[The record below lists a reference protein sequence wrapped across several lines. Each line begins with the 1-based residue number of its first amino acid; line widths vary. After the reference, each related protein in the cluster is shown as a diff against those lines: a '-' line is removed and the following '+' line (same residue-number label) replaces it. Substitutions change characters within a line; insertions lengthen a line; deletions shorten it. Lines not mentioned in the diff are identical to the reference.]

1 MTGMEK
7 FVVDV
12 VDVGGEV
19 LDRLLA
25 LKQLLS
31 DQAVPEVAAEMV
43 EVEGSSVAVFV
54 ESSYSYRG
62 SIRQN

>member
-1 MTGMEK
+1 MEK

-19 LDRLLA
+19 SDGLLA

-31 DQAVPEVAAEMV
+31 DLIVPEVAAEMV

-54 ESSYSYRG
+54 ESSYLYCG
-62 SIRQN
+62 SLRQN